1 MSAQAA
7 RLAEIEATLDF
18 YLLHGNYYGR
28 PVMDDIRWLAREL
41 ARVQREAAALREAA
55 KRAKSVAAAPDYD
68 EEAIRDALWAV
79 VDLALARGGQTDE

>member
-1 MSAQAA
+1 MA
-7 RLAEIEATLDF
+7 RYAIGRSHLYSRQKLVRGLRDLLA
-18 YLLHGNYYGR
+18 
-28 PVMDDIRWLAREL
+28 EL
-41 ARVQREAAALREAA
+41 ARVQREAAELREAA